1 MVLAKV
7 GSTTLTPADLVQEAE
22 WRKANNQAVPAAEQ
36 LLKEMVDRLAL
47 VERAKQAGLDRET
60 DTRRRMESLLIATL
74 REKELD
80 QQLAKIEVSEQDLA
94 AAYEARQA
102 EFARKGTDRFAI
114 LFQAVQPNASETRRT
129 EAKDRLKSALSL
141 ADANPASGGRGAA
154 AGGFGAVAVDYSED
168 QITRYRGG
176 DLGWIESD
184 VTASRL
190 PETVL
195 AAGRALKSGARSEVL
210 EASDGFYVIMKTDT
224 RPGGVLP
231 LAEVSPR
238 LRQTLLRELRRS
250 CEERFMQE
258 ALSLAKVE
266 MNAAAA
272 KDVSLPISHPP
283 VPSQD
288 VPPSFPG
295 EEQPAAAAR

>member
-102 EFARKGTDRFAI
+102 EFTRKGTDRFAI

-210 EASDGFYVIMKTDT
+210 EARDGFYVIMKTDT

-231 LAEVSPR
+231 LADVSPR

-258 ALSLAKVE
+258 AVSLAKVE